1 MANQEKKGET
11 DVKHYAEQL
20 SDVMMRMEDLRVE
33 AGAIIEA
40 AKDAGVNVRALRK
53 VAKELITDAGKL
65 AKLYDDE
72 DQLDMFR
79 AEVGI
84 RKRKGLKLEAAE

>member
-1 MANQEKKGET
+1 M
-11 DVKHYAEQL
+11 KHYAEEL
-20 SDVMMRMEDLRVE
+20 SDVMMRMEDLRAE
-33 AGAIIEA
+33 AAAILQA
-40 AKDAGVNVRALRK
+40 AKDAGVNIRALRK
-53 VAKELITDAGKL
+53 VSKELITDSGKL

-84 RKRKGLKLEAAE
+84 RKRKGLELEAAE

>member
-1 MANQEKKGET
+1 M
-11 DVKHYAEQL
+11 KHYAEQL
-20 SDVMMRMEDLRVE
+20 RDVMMRMEDLRIE

-40 AKDAGVNVRALRK
+40 AKDAKVNVRALRK

-84 RKRKGLKLEAAE
+84 KKRKGLELEAAE